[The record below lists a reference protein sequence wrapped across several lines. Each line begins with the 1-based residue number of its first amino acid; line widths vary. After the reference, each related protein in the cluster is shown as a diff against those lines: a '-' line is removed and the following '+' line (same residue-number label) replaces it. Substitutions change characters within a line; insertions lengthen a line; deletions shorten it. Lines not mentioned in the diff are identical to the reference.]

1 VTAIMKSF
9 ASDNNSGV
17 HPLIMK
23 ALAAA
28 NAGHALAYGQDSLT
42 ERALARFK
50 DIFGQEA
57 EAFFVFLG
65 TAANVLSLKALL
77 KPHQAAICAASAHI
91 NRDECGAPESIAG
104 CKLLPVQTEDGK
116 LTVEAVRPFLG
127 DLGFEHHSQP
137 ACLSITQST
146 ELGTLYT
153 PEEIRTLADF
163 AHENG
168 LRLHMDGSR
177 LANAAAALGVDL
189 AALSVEAGV
198 DVLSFGG
205 AKNGMMFGEA
215 VVFFEPDLAK
225 DFKYI
230 RKQGMQLASKMRF
243 LAAQFE
249 ALLDDELWRKNASA
263 ANQAAAMLAK
273 TIKDIPGV
281 RITRPVSV
289 NAVFAE
295 IPPRTV
301 EALRREYFFYIWDQ
315 TRTEARFMTS
325 FDTSEEDVAGFAAAL
340 RQASKTPQTPSAN
353 KKPRGKNS

>member
-1 VTAIMKSF
+1 MTATMKSF

-17 HPLIMK
+17 HPCIMK

-42 ERALARFK
+42 ESTLARFK
-50 DIFGQEA
+50 DIFGQES

-91 NRDECGAPESIAG
+91 NCDECGAPESIAG

-116 LTVEAVRPFLG
+116 LTIEAVRPFLG

-177 LANAAAALGVDL
+177 LANAAAALGMDL
-189 AALSVEAGV
+189 AALSVDVGV

-205 AKNGMMFGEA
+205 TKNGMMFGEA
-215 VVFFEPDLAK
+215 VVFFEPELAK

-243 LAAQFE
+243 IAAQFE

-295 IPPRTV
+295 IPPQAV

-340 RQASKTPQTPSAN
+340 RQALENSAN
-353 KKPRGKNS
+353 AFSK